1 MIPLKSILYA
11 TTKAVAENFPQDV
24 YIEDDNTQGFD
35 KSCFFVQILP
45 ISSSAITR
53 ISNLRTISVSIKYL
67 QQAGE
72 SITNIYDAS
81 DRLEK
86 IFGRTLFVDDTYLTV
101 DDIESN
107 IYSDEVGRILD
118 FMIHLDF
125 DDIKY
130 SQYTGPLDNPDSEP
144 TEYELMKELHLQLNE
159 LRNIT
164 IEADDPTLPIVDK
177 AIVDIS
183 KKVEGELNEKIHVSL
198 IDHLHFA
205 VKRLKNKEEIV
216 NPFLA
221 EIESFYPKEYELA
234 KIVANRVGKAMN
246 IAIPEGEVGF
256 IALHVHSALNNG
268 KLSNTVKYSYLSGN
282 IIKHIEE
289 RLHLTIDRKSLDYTR
304 FITHIRFAIER
315 IMNKAKIHND
325 LSDVIKIRYKE
336 SYKVA
341 KEVALI
347 IQDYLAVKV
356 SEEEIAYLALHIE
369 RFRVSLSD

>member
-1 MIPLKSILYA
+1 MSRVLNKD
-11 TTKAVAENFPQDV
+11 AV
-24 YIEDDNTQGFD
+24 
-35 KSCFFVQILP
+35 
-45 ISSSAITR
+45 ITR
-53 ISNLRTISVSIKYL
+53 AFNNNLALVKVDGKEKIIFAKGIGFGKKFGEIISKDTFV
-67 QQAGE
+67 
-72 SITNIYDAS
+72 
-81 DRLEK
+81 EK
-86 IFGRTLFVDDTYLTV
+86 IFSIED
-101 DDIESN
+101 ESN
-107 IYSDEVGRILD
+107 AKNLKRIVE
-118 FMIHLDF
+118 
-125 DDIKY
+125 KV
-130 SQYTGPLDNPDSEP
+130 DNEFF
-144 TEYELMKELHLQLNE
+144 TVCEE
-159 LRNIT
+159 
-164 IEADDPTLPIVDK
+164 